1 MTGAGTTEPA
11 GSPPPGPLSGPP
23 DASPPQRRARR
34 HVGHLPLLR
43 DAGFVL
49 GWFAVLGAIA
59 ALVWWQVTPLAEYT
73 RTATAGQLSEE
84 QLGREVAAD
93 GWYVVIAA
101 VGGLVSGVALAALR
115 RRDPLATV
123 LLVAGG
129 AFLAAWVMLEV
140 GLWVG
145 PPDPGKALEH
155 AATGAK
161 VPMQLKT
168 HARGAFLVWPITALL
183 GVVGVLWG
191 IDERRRRE
199 PQDR

>member
-1 MTGAGTTEPA
+1 MTGSGTTEPA
-11 GSPPPGPLSGPP
+11 APLAGPP
-23 DASPPQRRARR
+23 DPSQAEDATRLQPAY
-34 HVGHLPLLR
+34 LPLLR
-43 DAGFVL
+43 DAGVVLAWFVVA
-49 GWFAVLGAIA
+49 GAVA

-101 VGGLVSGVALAALR
+101 VGGLLSGVALAGLR

-123 LLVAGG
+123 LLVAVG
-129 AFLAAWVMLEV
+129 AFLASWVMIQV

-145 PPDPGKALEH
+145 PPDPGKALAH

-168 HARGAFLVWPITALL
+168 QATGAFLVWPITALL
-183 GVVGVLWG
+183 GAVGVLWG
-191 IDERRRRE
+191 IDEHRRRR
-199 PQDR
+199 PRDG